1 GALAD
6 AAALIYGNTNSQH
19 PKVYGV
25 TGTNGKTT
33 TTYFLEALLAAV
45 GKTTGLIG
53 TIETRI
59 AGQSVP
65 SQFTT
70 PEAPALHSL
79 IARMRV
85 ANVTHAP
92 MGVSCPAMA
101 YKLTFGLRYAV
112 AEFTNLTQYLL
123 DLHGSMAEYS
133 AVKAI

>member
-1 GALAD
+1 LFPYTTLFRSAIVVDDVRGALAD

-79 IARMRV
+79 IARMRE
-85 ANVTHAP
+85 ANV
-92 MGVSCPAMA
+92 S
-101 YKLTFGLRYAV
+101 
-112 AEFTNLTQYLL
+112 
-123 DLHGSMAEYS
+123 
-133 AVKAI
+133 